1 MNIKFRLLGTGSSMG
16 VPRPDGFFGNCDPKN
31 KKNYRTRCSALI
43 SFGESNI
50 LIDTSPDLRQQ
61 LLDAKI
67 KTINGVLYSHFHA
80 DQTHGINDLRA
91 FFLNNGIMIPIYCDD
106 ITSKYLKNN
115 FSYCF
120 KKNYDYDPML
130 KINELKKKFKV
141 KMLKNS
147 LEILAI
153 PVKHGSVNSIA
164 YIIEKKIAYISDV
177 NEIYLK
183 DMRYFKNLK
192 YLIIDCLRFKK
203 HPSHF
208 SLNEIIHLTNKLK
221 PKKTI
226 LTNLHT
232 DLDYD
237 HLIKILPN
245 NILPGFDGLSIIA

>member
-1 MNIKFRLLGTGSSMG
+1 
-16 VPRPDGFFGNCDPKN
+16 
-31 KKNYRTRCSALI
+31 
-43 SFGESNI
+43 
-50 LIDTSPDLRQQ
+50 
-61 LLDAKI
+61 
-67 KTINGVLYSHFHA
+67 
-80 DQTHGINDLRA
+80 
-91 FFLNNGIMIPIYCDD
+91 
-106 ITSKYLKNN
+106 
-115 FSYCF
+115 
-120 KKNYDYDPML
+120 ML

-183 DMRYFKNLK
+183 DMRYFKKLK